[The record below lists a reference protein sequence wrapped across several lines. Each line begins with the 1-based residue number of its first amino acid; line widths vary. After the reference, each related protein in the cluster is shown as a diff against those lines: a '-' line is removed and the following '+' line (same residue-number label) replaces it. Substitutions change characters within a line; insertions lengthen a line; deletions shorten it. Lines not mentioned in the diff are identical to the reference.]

1 MHECRNPIL
10 FKGNDLGRGKNDSLI
25 YLNDLKIRALV
36 SAIKS
41 CK

>member
-10 FKGNDLGRGKNDSLI
+10 FKGNDLGKGKIDYLT
-25 YLNDLKIRALV
+25 YLNDLKIIALL